1 MAQTNSPRQLSFGQ
15 GYSLTPVDRLG
26 VWLSARQ
33 VRRHVPTF
41 KGKRLADIGCGYH
54 AALARTVLDE
64 AQSVLLLDVAIE
76 PALNDV
82 AKVRLIEGLLPAALN
97 EVQDASL
104 DILVCNSVLE
114 HVRESATVLR
124 GFWRVLAPGGM
135 ALVNVPS
142 WRGKRFLEASAFRFG
157 LSPATEVDDHKMY
170 YDPRDLWPLLVQ
182 AGFRPRHI
190 SCFRHKLGLNTFAC
204 CHKPGSDR

>member
-1 MAQTNSPRQLSFGQ
+1 VAHANSPRQLSYGQ
-15 GYSLTPVDRLG
+15 GYNLTPVDRLG

-54 AALARTVLDE
+54 ATFARSVLDE
-64 AQSVLLLDVAIE
+64 VRSAVLLDVAVE
-76 PALNDV
+76 PALEAV
-82 AKVRLIEGLLPAALN
+82 GKVRAVEGLLPTALDQV
-97 EVQDASL
+97 EDSSVDVL
-104 DILVCNSVLE
+104 LCNSVLE
-114 HVRESATVLR
+114 HVSEAPTVLG
-124 GFWRVLAPGGM
+124 GFWRVLAPEGV

-142 WRGKRFLEASAFRFG
+142 WSDKRFLEASAFRFG
-157 LSPATEVDDHKMY
+157 LSPAAEVDDHKTY
-170 YDPRDLWPLLVQ
+170 YDPRDLWPLLVS

-204 CHKPGSDR
+204 CRKPAADR